1 MSISLEPME
10 MAELDDPI
18 EDIKVN
24 DSKEKS
30 LTMMKRDL
38 NEYRKRMLN
47 KSTFK
52 GWIAHICP
60 ENVKIDTRLEHED
73 SEWLK
78 LWNESSRKLTRKR
91 SLQRQRK
98 NQTVKEKLI
107 EN

>member
-10 MAELDDPI
+10 MAELD
-18 EDIKVN
+18 ESVENIKVN

-60 ENVKIDTRLEHED
+60 ENVTIDTRLEEED

-91 SLQRQRK
+91 SLQRIKK

-107 EN
+107 VN

>member
-1 MSISLEPME
+1 MPISLEPME
-10 MAELDDPI
+10 EVEIDEQ
-18 EDIKVN
+18 EDNKVN

-30 LTMMKRDL
+30 INMMKRDL

-47 KSTFK
+47 KATFK

-60 ENVKIDTRLEHED
+60 ENITIDKRLEQED

-91 SLQRQRK
+91 SLQRQKK
-98 NQTVKEKLI
+98 NQTAKEKLL
-107 EN
+107 N